1 MRRLIPA
8 VVLML
13 SAGLAFAQDPPRPAD
28 QPGQTPGMQPGQTPG
43 TEPGQAP
50 GTEPGRS
57 SMGKKEMTAIVV
69 SADPTVKTITVRKEG
84 ATTTSAEETLT
95 VAGSAVSRLSSVK
108 AGDKVKLTLT
118 TDPTTSKESV
128 TSIEKASDKDK
139 TSNP

>member
-1 MRRLIPA
+1 MRRLTPA

-13 SAGLAFAQDPPRPAD
+13 SAGLAFAQQPPRPAD
-28 QPGQTPGMQPGQTPG
+28 QPGQ
-43 TEPGQAP
+43 AP
-50 GTEPGRS
+50 GSEPGRS

-84 ATTTSAEETLT
+84 ATSAAAEETLT
-95 VAGSAVSRLSSVK
+95 VAGSAVSRLSSIK

-128 TSIEKASDKDK
+128 TSIEKANPPSD
-139 TSNP
+139 

>member
-13 SAGLAFAQDPPRPAD
+13 SAGLAFAQNPPRPGD
-28 QPGQTPGMQPGQTPG
+28 Q
-43 TEPGQAP
+43 PGQAP
-50 GTEPGRS
+50 GMTPGGEPGQS

-95 VAGSAVSRLSSVK
+95 VAGSAVSRLSSIK

-128 TSIEKASDKDK
+128 TSIEKAGDKDK
-139 TSNP
+139 GSNP

>member
-13 SAGLAFAQDPPRPAD
+13 SAGLAFAQEPPRPGD
-28 QPGQTPGMQPGQTPG
+28 QPGQRPGEMTPG
-43 TEPGQAP
+43 TQPGH
-50 GTEPGRS
+50 T

-95 VAGSAVSRLSSVK
+95 VAGSAVSRLSSIK

>member
-13 SAGLAFAQDPPRPAD
+13 SAGLAFAQDPPRPGD
-28 QPGQTPGMQPGQTPG
+28 QPGQTPG
-43 TEPGQAP
+43 TEPGH
-50 GTEPGRS
+50 S

-84 ATTTSAEETLT
+84 TTTTSGEETLA
-95 VAGSAVSRLSSVK
+95 VAGSAVSRLSSIK

-118 TDPTTSKESV
+118 TDPATYKESV
-128 TSIEKASDKDK
+128 TSIEKASDKDR

>member
-13 SAGLAFAQDPPRPAD
+13 SAGLAIAQDPPRPGD
-28 QPGQTPGMQPGQTPG
+28 QPGRP
-43 TEPGQAP
+43 
-50 GTEPGRS
+50 

-84 ATTTSAEETLT
+84 ASTSADQETLT
-95 VAGSAVSRLSSVK
+95 VAGSAVSRLSSIK
-108 AGDKVKLTLT
+108 AGDRVKLTLT

-128 TSIEKASDKDK
+128 TSIEKESADKDK

>member
-8 VVLML
+8 VVLLL
-13 SAGLAFAQDPPRPAD
+13 SAGLAFAQDPPRPGD
-28 QPGQTPGMQPGQTPG
+28 Q
-43 TEPGQAP
+43 PGQAP
-50 GTEPGRS
+50 GAQNPPSMTPGNEPGHS
-57 SMGKKEMTAIVV
+57 SMGKKQMTAIVV

-84 ATTTSAEETLT
+84 SSTSTDEQTLT
-95 VAGSAVSRLSSVK
+95 VAGSAVSRLSSIK

-118 TDPTTSKESV
+118 TDPTTSRESV

>member
-13 SAGLAFAQDPPRPAD
+13 SAGLAFAQEPARPGD
-28 QPGQTPGMQPGQTPG
+28 QPGQTPGMTPG
-43 TEPGQAP
+43 S
-50 GTEPGRS
+50 EPGRS

-84 ATTTSAEETLT
+84 ATTGSDQETLS
-95 VAGSAVSRLSSVK
+95 VAGSAVSRLSSIK

>member
-13 SAGLAFAQDPPRPAD
+13 SAGLAFAQNPPRPGD
-28 QPGQTPGMQPGQTPG
+28 QPGQTPGMTPGQ
-43 TEPGQAP
+43 EPGH
-50 GTEPGRS
+50 S

-84 ATTTSAEETLT
+84 ATSTAAEETLT
-95 VAGSAVSRLSSVK
+95 VAGSAVSRLSSIK

-139 TSNP
+139 GSNP

>member
-13 SAGLAFAQDPPRPAD
+13 SAGLAFAQDPPRPGD
-28 QPGQTPGMQPGQTPG
+28 QPGQTPGSQPGQTPG
-43 TEPGQAP
+43 MAPGSEPGH
-50 GTEPGRS
+50 S

-84 ATTTSAEETLT
+84 ATTGSDQETLT
-95 VAGSAVSRLSSVK
+95 VAGSAVSRLSSIK

>member
-1 MRRLIPA
+1 MRTLIPA
-8 VVLML
+8 VALML
-13 SAGLAFAQDPPRPAD
+13 SAGLAFAQNPPRPGD
-28 QPGQTPGMQPGQTPG
+28 QPGQTPGMSPGS
-43 TEPGQAP
+43 EPGQP
-50 GTEPGRS
+50 

-139 TSNP
+139 GTNP

>member
-1 MRRLIPA
+1 MRVFIPA
-8 VVLML
+8 IVLTL
-13 SAGLAFAQDPPRPAD
+13 SAGLAFAQEPARPGN
-28 QPGQTPGMQPGQTPG
+28 QPGQTPGM
-43 TEPGQAP
+43 AP
-50 GTEPGRS
+50 GAQSGQS
-57 SMGKKEMTAIVV
+57 SMGKKELTAIVV

-95 VAGSAVSRLSSVK
+95 VAGSAVSRLSSIK

-139 TSNP
+139 SGNP

>member
-13 SAGLAFAQDPPRPAD
+13 SAGLALAQDPPRPAEPG
-28 QPGQTPGMQPGQTPG
+28 QPGQPPASQPGH
-43 TEPGQAP
+43 
-50 GTEPGRS
+50 S

-84 ATTTSAEETLT
+84 GSATSMDQQTLT
-95 VAGSAVSRLSSVK
+95 VAGSAVSRLSSIK

-128 TSIEKASDKDK
+128 TSIEKDGGDKDK
-139 TSNP
+139 EPSNP

>member
-8 VVLML
+8 LVLML
-13 SAGLAFAQDPPRPAD
+13 SAGLALAQDPPRPGD
-28 QPGQTPGMQPGQTPG
+28 QPGQTPGMAPGQ
-43 TEPGQAP
+43 EPSH
-50 GTEPGRS
+50 S

-84 ATTTSAEETLT
+84 ATTGSDQETLT

-128 TSIEKASDKDK
+128 TSIE
-139 TSNP
+139 